1 MTNEPPPITDS
12 PWLWAAVFTACGLA
26 ALIATGGKFGKR
38 QANIEN
44 AYQAR
49 AAVASG
55 QIRVQQDGAGAT
67 TASGA
72 PKYTRPGET
81 AIPIWPL
88 EVLLGVICAGSFAML
103 LRQRMSSGLPP
114 APT

>member
-1 MTNEPPPITDS
+1 MSHDAPPITDS

-55 QIRVQQDGAGAT
+55 QIRIQQDGAGAT

-88 EVLLGVICAGSFAML
+88 QVLLGAVCAGSFAML
-103 LRQRMSSGLPP
+103 LRQRITPPRPP